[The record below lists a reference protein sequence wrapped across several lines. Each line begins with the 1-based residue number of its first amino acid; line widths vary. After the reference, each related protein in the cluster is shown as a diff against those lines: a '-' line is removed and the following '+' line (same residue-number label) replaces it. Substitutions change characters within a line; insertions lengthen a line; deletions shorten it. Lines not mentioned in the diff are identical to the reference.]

1 MHLRIAA
8 GLHRRMATVA
18 KGVQF
23 TIEFAR
29 LDVEKGIVS
38 RGNLLPVGEVPP
50 VFHVPEG
57 GDRSLFRQA
66 LRIVA
71 RKVKA
76 GAAEVFIGAPPTTHE
91 PSGLPMSQIMAIH
104 EYGTATVPERAPFK
118 KTMAAHRAEYKK
130 GLERAA
136 ATAVNTKS
144 LIDYERLGA
153 KAVDDVQQTIRD
165 RLSPAL
171 AESTVTATN
180 KRSDVP
186 LLDTA
191 NMLQAI
197 DYEVQG

>member
-1 MHLRIAA
+1 
-8 GLHRRMATVA
+8 MAEPLTP
-18 KGVQF
+18 Q
-23 TIEFAR
+23 
-29 LDVEKGIVS
+29 S
-38 RGNLLPVGEVPP
+38 
-50 VFHVPEG
+50 
-57 GDRSLFRQA
+57 FRQA

-171 AESTVTATN
+171 ADSTIAA
-180 KRSDVP
+180 KGSDVP